1 MSFFKKIKIFLLLCC
16 GSGLAV
22 KYYHYQTPVKQSS
35 LKILR
40 IGTSPD
46 YAPFSYQSNGE
57 LMGFEIDL
65 CCEIG
70 KNVNMEV
77 VFEKADFIHLTQ
89 MLSTKKIDMIVS
101 SMQKT
106 PEREKNFDFSI
117 PYYESSLICLYFKDS
132 AEIIDNPWTENIV
145 IMTQTG
151 SFASGWIKE
160 YYPQVT
166 LIQKDDAASMIIPL
180 QQKNINCLILDKPQ
194 AYLMRQNNPDIMMKT
209 LSDHGINRDNAFC
222 VVLNKDNL
230 LLPKINESLKQ
241 LKNEGIFDILT
252 QKWINKSIISS
263 DQLSG
268 YNFYL
273 MIIRAILKGLGLT
286 LILWLTSLIFGIF
299 FGFLMT
305 IVIYRRFKGSWF
317 AYITSYILSF
327 IRGTPLAG
335 QLFIVYFLISSLVS
349 NNISINNII
358 IITGITTF
366 SLNSMAYV
374 CEMFYSALL
383 SIPEDQ
389 FNACKVLNIPNFYVW
404 KRMIGPQIIRNAF
417 PSLIN
422 ESISLLK
429 ETSIISMIG
438 GEDIMRQAQLVGAET
453 FLCIPPML
461 MACFTYYIL
470 TVIIK
475 NVLQRWNLKY

>member
-1 MSFFKKIKIFLLLCC
+1 M
-16 GSGLAV
+16 
-22 KYYHYQTPVKQSS
+22 
-35 LKILR
+35 
-40 IGTSPD
+40 
-46 YAPFSYQSNGE
+46 
-57 LMGFEIDL
+57 
-65 CCEIG
+65 
-70 KNVNMEV
+70 
-77 VFEKADFIHLTQ
+77 
-89 MLSTKKIDMIVS
+89 
-101 SMQKT
+101 
-106 PEREKNFDFSI
+106 
-117 PYYESSLICLYFKDS
+117 
-132 AEIIDNPWTENIV
+132 
-145 IMTQTG
+145 
-151 SFASGWIKE
+151 
-160 YYPQVT
+160 
-166 LIQKDDAASMIIPL
+166 
-180 QQKNINCLILDKPQ
+180 
-194 AYLMRQNNPDIMMKT
+194 
-209 LSDHGINRDNAFC
+209 
-222 VVLNKDNL
+222 VLNKDNL